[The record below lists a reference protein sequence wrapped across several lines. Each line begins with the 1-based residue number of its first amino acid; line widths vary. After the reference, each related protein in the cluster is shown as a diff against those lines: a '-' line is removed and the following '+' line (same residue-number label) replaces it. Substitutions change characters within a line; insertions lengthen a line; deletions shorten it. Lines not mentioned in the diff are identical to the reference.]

1 MEDEELDD
9 TIGSKSVRK
18 QGDLTALKRLGEG
31 RKIGAGGKV
40 HVLMIYIHDVSS
52 FTLAMA
58 KLREAIV
65 GKLSSVLVPTNTL
78 LLNILYTIVTVVFPE
93 GYVTSETSYTIHG
106 NPKKI
111 RNCLRKS

>member
-31 RKIGAGGKV
+31 SKIGAGGKV
-40 HVLMIYIHDVSS
+40 HVLMIYIHNVSS

-65 GKLSSVLVPTNTL
+65 GKLSSVLVPTNT

-111 RNCLRKS
+111 RNSLRKS